1 MDKSSAV
8 SAAGW
13 QTRGWTYATALP
25 VAAAFLFCYAGV
37 FKALAGVWWN
47 NSVYS
52 HGFVVPFISA
62 YIIWME
68 RDRLKA
74 IKPTP
79 RYPAGLTVLSAGL
92 FMLAAG
98 TAASVM
104 VVQEL
109 SIIVTLAGVT
119 LTVLGWGFLRALS
132 FPIAYLLLMLRFWE
146 FIMNML
152 HYPFQNFSA
161 FMGTKLLNLA
171 GIPAYREAV
180 YIELPNITLEVAQV
194 CSGVNYLISVLALGI
209 PLAYLTMKTLPRRIA
224 LVSFGILIA
233 ILANGLRVALIGTLA
248 YYNLSGDLHGPFH
261 ALQALFVAI
270 VGFMALF
277 IGAWALSRWPVKNA
291 GPEPDRAQAA
301 RRPAVFSKGGVKNAA
316 IASACVMLIAGS
328 YVNLYRPSPVPLKK
342 ALGTFPYIIGK
353 WKGFDAPHERNI
365 FAGRGETEEIW
376 RTYARDGR
384 ELNLYI
390 GYYDRQEQGAEL
402 VNYKT
407 AELDSGGEKLRISLG
422 NGQAIEVKK
431 RVSGA
436 AGKSNVTVFWYDLNG
451 RTVTDRYAAKAYTAY
466 DALFKWRT
474 NGAVII
480 ISAES
485 SHPRDSEEMLK
496 EEADFARDIVPHL
509 RDYLP

>member
-1 MDKSSAV
+1 MDDFSAV
-8 SAAGW
+8 RAAG
-13 QTRGWTYATALP
+13 RHRSAWTYAMALP
-25 VAAAFLFCYAGV
+25 VSAAFLFCYAGV
-37 FKALAGVWWN
+37 LKMLAGVWWN

-52 HGFVVPFISA
+52 HGFVVPLVSA
-62 YIIWME
+62 YIVWME
-68 RDRLKA
+68 RGRLKA
-74 IKPTP
+74 IKPAP
-79 RYPAGLTVLSAGL
+79 RYLAGLAVLSAGL

-98 TAASVM
+98 TAAGVV

-109 SIIVTLAGVT
+109 SIVVTLAGVT
-119 LTVLGWGFLRALS
+119 LTVLGWSFLKALS
-132 FPIAYLLLMLRFWE
+132 LPIAYLLLMLRFWE
-146 FIMNML
+146 FITNRL

-161 FMGTKLLNLA
+161 FMGTKLLNIA

-209 PLAYLTMKTLPRRIA
+209 PLAYLTMKTFPRRIL
-224 LVSFGILIA
+224 LVGFGILIA
-233 ILANGLRVALIGTLA
+233 VLANGLRVALIGTLA

-261 ALQALFVAI
+261 ALQALFVSVI
-270 VGFMALF
+270 GFMALF
-277 IGAWALSRWPVKNA
+277 IGAWALSKRPAKNA
-291 GPEPDRAQAA
+291 PQEPDGAG
-301 RRPAVFSKGGVKNAA
+301 AVRQTAFSSREDVRYAA
-316 IASACVMLIAGS
+316 IASACFMLIAGS
-328 YVNLYRPSPVPLKK
+328 YVNLYTPSPVPLKRS
-342 ALGTFPYIIGK
+342 LSTFPYTIGR
-353 WKGFDAPHERNI
+353 WNGFDAPYEKNI
-365 FAGRGETEEIW
+365 FAGHGQTEELW

-384 ELNLYI
+384 EIHLYI

-407 AELDSGGEKLRISLG
+407 AELDSGAEKLRISLG
-422 NGQAIEVKK
+422 DGQAIEVKK

-451 RTVTDRYAAKAYTAY
+451 RTVADRYASKAYTAY

-474 NGAVII
+474 NGAAIV

-485 SHPRDSEEMLK
+485 GRAQDNEK
-496 EEADFARDIVPHL
+496 TIEEAAEFAGDLVPRL

>member
-1 MDKSSAV
+1 MDKPIAV
-8 SAAGW
+8 HAAGW
-13 QTRGWTYATALP
+13 QARAWTYAAALP

-37 FKALAGVWWN
+37 FKTLAGVWWN

-74 IKPTP
+74 IKPSP
-79 RYPAGLTVLSAGL
+79 GYLAGLTVLSCGL
-92 FMLAAG
+92 LMLAAG
-98 TAASVM
+98 TVAGVM
-104 VVQEL
+104 VVQEI

-132 FPIAYLLLMLRFWE
+132 LPIAYLLLMLRFWE
-146 FIMNML
+146 FITNRL

-161 FMGTKLLNLA
+161 FMGTKLLNIA

-209 PLAYLTMKTLPRRIA
+209 PLAYLTMKTLPRRIV

-233 ILANGLRVALIGTLA
+233 VLANGLRVALIGTLA
-248 YYNLSGDLHGPFH
+248 YYNLAGDLHGPFH
-261 ALQALFVAI
+261 ALQALFVSI
-270 VGFMALF
+270 IGFMALF

-291 GPEPDRAQAA
+291 GPKPGMAEAA
-301 RRPAVFSKGGVKNAA
+301 RQTAVFSREGVKYAA

-328 YVNLYRPSPVPLKK
+328 YVNLYRSSPVPLKK
-342 ALGTFPYIIGK
+342 ALNAFPYIIGN
-353 WKGFDAPHERNI
+353 WKGSDAPHDRNI
-365 FAGRGETEEIW
+365 FSGRGQTEELW

-384 ELNLYI
+384 EINLYI

-422 NGQAIEVKK
+422 NGQAVEVKK
-431 RVSGA
+431 RVSGT

-451 RTVTDRYAAKAYTAY
+451 RTVTNRYAAKAYTAY
-466 DALFKWRT
+466 DALLRWRT
-474 NGAVII
+474 NGAAIV

-485 SHPRDSEEMLK
+485 RRAKDNEKTL
-496 EEADFARDIVPHL
+496 EEAAEFAMDLAPHL